1 MSFSKVGVVGTGVI
15 GEALI
20 GSLLRFGIPKDSIL
34 ISEKRDERKGEILQ
48 KYGVAKLESIK
59 SIDILLLAV
68 KPQDLITTIEEW
80 RTNSHLRPLIVSFAA
95 GIKIGAIEKI
105 LGNKT
110 RVIRVMPNTP
120 MTLGRGM
127 SAMSVGAHVTK
138 DDQDWVNRFLKT
150 TGEVI
155 EVSEDLQDAVTAT
168 SGSGPAYFYAFT
180 EAIQNSAKRL
190 GLGEV
195 QAKILARETFIGAAL
210 MADKSGQ
217 ELSTLRQN
225 VTSPNGTTTAALQKF
240 KDLGFE
246 EIIYEAMKAA
256 QERSNELSS

>member
-1 MSFSKVGVVGTGVI
+1 
-15 GEALI
+15 
-20 GSLLRFGIPKDSIL
+20 
-34 ISEKRDERKGEILQ
+34 
-48 KYGVAKLESIK
+48 
-59 SIDILLLAV
+59 
-68 KPQDLITTIEEW
+68 
-80 RTNSHLRPLIVSFAA
+80 
-95 GIKIGAIEKI
+95 
-105 LGNKT
+105 
-110 RVIRVMPNTP
+110 MPNTP